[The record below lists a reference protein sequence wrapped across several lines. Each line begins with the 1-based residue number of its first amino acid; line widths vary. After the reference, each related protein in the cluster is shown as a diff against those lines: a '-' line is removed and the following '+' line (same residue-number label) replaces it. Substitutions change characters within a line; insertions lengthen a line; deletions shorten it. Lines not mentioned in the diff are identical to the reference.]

1 MKNKKIIII
10 SAIAL
15 ILISA
20 ISYILL
26 SESNEKIADPSKTIV
41 SKYKGGEI
49 TLREAQNE
57 LGKLILR
64 NDKLRG
70 LTFRD
75 LNADQKELVIKEA
88 ILKEIAYKEAKKR
101 KLHKTDEYKES
112 LKTFETEIL
121 KQNLYDDIAR
131 KTSKEENVKSHYDKL
146 VSELKNKK
154 EIRIRF
160 ISVKT
165 KQEADSLYKT
175 ISKYPNSFAKQ
186 AKRKSLDKTSAK
198 NGGDLGFV
206 LKDKLNPE
214 IIEATKTLKK
224 GQISKPISLA
234 DNWVI
239 IKLEEEREAQIAKY
253 EEIKEELANSL
264 SQRAIQ
270 DFISNNLESAEISI
284 IIAK

>member
-10 SAIAL
+10 STIAL
-15 ILISA
+15 VVILA

-26 SESNEKIADPSKTIV
+26 SKSNEKTADPSKIIV

-70 LTFRD
+70 LTFRN

-101 KLHKTDEYKES
+101 KLHKTNEYKES

-165 KQEADSLYKT
+165 KQEVDSLYKT

-214 IIEATKTLKK
+214 IIKATKTLKK

-239 IKLEEEREAQIAKY
+239 IKLEEERDAQIAKY
-253 EEIKEELANSL
+253 EEIKEELASSL

-270 DFISNNLESAEISI
+270 DFISKNLESAEISI

>member
-1 MKNKKIIII
+1 MKNKKTIIISI

-15 ILISA
+15 ILITA
-20 ISYILL
+20 ISYTVFGNHGNK
-26 SESNEKIADPSKTIV
+26 SKDPSKIIV
-41 SKYKGGEI
+41 SKYKGGKV
-49 TLREAQNE
+49 TLKEAQNE
-57 LGKLILR
+57 LSKLILR
-64 NDKLRG
+64 NNKLRG
-70 LTFRD
+70 LTFND
-75 LNADQKELVIKEA
+75 LNTDQKELVIKEV

-101 KLHKTDEYKES
+101 KLHKKEEYQES

-186 AKRKSLDKTSAK
+186 AKRKSLDKTSTK

-206 LKDKLNPE
+206 LKDKLNTE

-224 GQISKPISLA
+224 GQMSKPISLA
-234 DNWVI
+234 DN
-239 IKLEEEREAQIAKY
+239 
-253 EEIKEELANSL
+253 
-264 SQRAIQ
+264 
-270 DFISNNLESAEISI
+270 
-284 IIAK
+284 